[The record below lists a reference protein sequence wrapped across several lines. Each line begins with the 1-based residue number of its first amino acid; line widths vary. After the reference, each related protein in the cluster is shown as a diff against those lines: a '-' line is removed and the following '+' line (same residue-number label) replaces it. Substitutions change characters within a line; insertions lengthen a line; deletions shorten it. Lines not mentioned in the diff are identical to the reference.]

1 MGKIAAIK
9 AREIL
14 DSRGNPTL
22 EVEVWLDTGFYGRAA
37 IPSGASTGK
46 YEVLELRDGDKKRF
60 FGKGVQKAV
69 FNVNEIIAPQLEG
82 MDSARQVEIDQLLCD
97 LDGTENK
104 SKLGANAILGVSLA
118 CARATAEEYGI
129 PLFAYIGGMRA
140 RTLPVPFMNVINGG
154 AHADN
159 PLDFQEFMIVPWGES
174 SFAEALRM
182 GAEVYHSLKQILKQE
197 GLNTSIGDEGGFA
210 PQIKLPEEA
219 LELLMKAIEKAGYTP
234 GEEVAIALDVAA
246 SELYENGFYVLKG
259 IEKKLST
266 EDLVEYYENLVKNYP
281 IISIEDPFSE
291 EDPQGFKLITQRLG
305 NKIQIVGDDIFV
317 TNPKRILWG
326 IENDLSNAVLI
337 KLNQIGTLT
346 ETIEAVEL
354 AYKHNWNCMISH
366 RSGETEDT
374 FIADLS
380 VALNTGQIKTGA
392 PARGERVAKFNQLL
406 RIEEY
411 LGRASIFPGKNIISN
426 LIKDKK

>member
-1 MGKIAAIK
+1 MSKISHIK

-14 DSRGNPTL
+14 DSRGNPTI
-22 EVEVWLDTGFYGRAA
+22 EVEVWLESGFYGRAS

-46 YEVLELRDGDKKRF
+46 HEALELRDKDPKRY

-82 MDSARQVEIDQLLCD
+82 FESSKQVEIDQMLCE

-118 CARATAEEYGI
+118 CAKATAEEFGL
-129 PLFAYIGGMRA
+129 PLFAYIGGLRA
-140 RTLPVPFMNVINGG
+140 RVLPVPFMNIINGG

-159 PLDFQEFMIVPWGES
+159 PLDFQEFMIVPWGGD
-174 SFAEALRM
+174 SFSTALRM
-182 GAEVYHSLKQILKQE
+182 GAETYHSLKSLLKE
-197 GLNTSIGDEGGFA
+197 KGLSTSIGDEGGFA
-210 PQIKLPEEA
+210 PQIKSPEEA
-219 LELLMKAIEKAGYTP
+219 LDFLVKAIEKAGYKP
-234 GEEVAIALDVAA
+234 GEDIAIAMDVAP
-246 SELYENGFYVLKG
+246 SELYEGKG
-259 IEKKLST
+259 IYNFSGLGEKMDREELLK
-266 EDLVEYYENLVKNYP
+266 YYEKLVKNYP
-281 IISIEDPFSE
+281 IILIEDPFA
-291 EDPQGFKLITQRLG
+291 EDDPEGFKLITKSLG

-317 TNPKRILWG
+317 TNPKRIEWG
-326 IENDLSNAVLI
+326 IKEKLANAVLI

-346 ETIEAVEL
+346 ETISAVEL
-354 AYKHNWNCMISH
+354 AYKNHWNCMISH

-374 FIADLS
+374 FIADLA

-392 PARGERVAKFNQLL
+392 PARSERVAKFNQFL

-411 LGRASIFPGKNIISN
+411 LGSAAIFAGKSILK
-426 LIKDKK
+426 

>member
-1 MGKIAAIK
+1 MSKISHIK

-14 DSRGNPTL
+14 DSRGNPTI
-22 EVEVWLDTGFYGRAA
+22 EVEVWLESGFYGRAS

-46 YEVLELRDGDKKRF
+46 HEALELRDKDPKRY

-82 MDSARQVEIDQLLCD
+82 FESSKQVEIDQMLCE

-118 CARATAEEYGI
+118 CAKATAEEFGL
-129 PLFAYIGGMRA
+129 PLFAYIGGLRA
-140 RTLPVPFMNVINGG
+140 RTLPVPFMNIINGG

-159 PLDFQEFMIVPWGES
+159 PLDFQEFMIVPWGGD
-174 SFAEALRM
+174 SFSTALRM
-182 GAEVYHSLKQILKQE
+182 GAETYHSLKSLLKE
-197 GLNTSIGDEGGFA
+197 KGLSTSIGDEGGFA
-210 PQIKLPEEA
+210 PQIKSPEEA
-219 LELLMKAIEKAGYTP
+219 LDFLVKAIEKAGYKP
-234 GEEVAIALDVAA
+234 GEDIAIAMDVAP
-246 SELYENGFYVLKG
+246 SELYEGKG
-259 IEKKLST
+259 IYNFSGLGEKMDREELLK
-266 EDLVEYYENLVKNYP
+266 YYEKLVKNYP
-281 IISIEDPFSE
+281 IILIEDPFA
-291 EDPQGFKLITQRLG
+291 EDDPEGFKLITKSLG

-317 TNPKRILWG
+317 TNPKRIEWG
-326 IENDLSNAVLI
+326 IKEKLANAVLI

-346 ETIEAVEL
+346 ETISAVEL
-354 AYKHNWNCMISH
+354 AYKNHWNCMISH

-374 FIADLS
+374 FIADLA

-392 PARGERVAKFNQLL
+392 PARSERVAKFNQFL

-411 LGRASIFPGKNIISN
+411 LGSAAIFAGKSILK
-426 LIKDKK
+426 

>member
-1 MGKIAAIK
+1 MSKISHIK

-14 DSRGNPTL
+14 DSRGNPTI
-22 EVEVWLDTGFYGRAA
+22 EVEVWLESGFYGRAS

-46 YEVLELRDGDKKRF
+46 HEALELRDKDPKRY

-82 MDSARQVEIDQLLCD
+82 FESSKQVEIDQMLCE

-118 CARATAEEYGI
+118 CAKATAEEFGL
-129 PLFAYIGGMRA
+129 PLFAYIGGLRA
-140 RTLPVPFMNVINGG
+140 RTLPVPFMNIINGG

-159 PLDFQEFMIVPWGES
+159 PLDFQEFMIVPWGGD
-174 SFAEALRM
+174 SFSTALRM
-182 GAEVYHSLKQILKQE
+182 GAETYHSLKSLLKE
-197 GLNTSIGDEGGFA
+197 KGLSTSIGDEGGFA
-210 PQIKLPEEA
+210 PQIKSPEEA
-219 LELLMKAIEKAGYTP
+219 LDFLVKAIEKAGYKP
-234 GEEVAIALDVAA
+234 GEDIAIAMDVAP
-246 SELYENGFYVLKG
+246 SELYEGKG
-259 IEKKLST
+259 IYNFSGLGKKMDREEL
-266 EDLVEYYENLVKNYP
+266 LKYYEKLVKNYP
-281 IISIEDPFSE
+281 IILIEDPFA
-291 EDPQGFKLITQRLG
+291 EDDPEGFKLITKSLG

-317 TNPKRILWG
+317 TNPKRIEWG
-326 IENDLSNAVLI
+326 IKEKLANAVLI

-346 ETIEAVEL
+346 ETISAVEL
-354 AYKHNWNCMISH
+354 AYKNHWNCMISH

-374 FIADLS
+374 FIADLA

-392 PARGERVAKFNQLL
+392 PARSERVAKFNQFL

-411 LGRASIFPGKNIISN
+411 LGSAAIFAGKSILK
-426 LIKDKK
+426 

>member
-1 MGKIAAIK
+1 MGKIATIK

-22 EVEVWLDTGFYGRAA
+22 EVEVWLENGFYGRAA
-37 IPSGASTGK
+37 VPSGASTGK
-46 YEVLELRDGDKKRF
+46 YEALELRDGDKERF

-82 MDSARQVEIDQLLCD
+82 VDSSRQTEIDMLLCE

-118 CARATAEEYGI
+118 CARATADELGI
-129 PLFAYIGGMRA
+129 PLFAYIGGIRA

-154 AHADN
+154 VHADN
-159 PLDFQEFMIVPWGES
+159 PLDFQEFMIAPWGAK

-182 GAEVYHSLKQILKQE
+182 GAEVYHALKSLLKQE
-197 GLNTSIGDEGGFA
+197 GLSTSIGDEGGFA
-210 PQIKLPEEA
+210 PQIRLPEEA
-219 LELLMKAIEKAGYTP
+219 LEYLIKAIEKAGYTP
-234 GEEVAIALDVAA
+234 GEDVALAMDVAA
-246 SELYENGFYVLKG
+246 SELYQDKVYFLKG
-259 IEKKLST
+259 IDKQFTT
-266 EDLVEYYENLVKNYP
+266 EEMVEYYERLVKNYP
-281 IISIEDPFSE
+281 IILIEDPLSE
-291 EDPQGFKLITQRLG
+291 EDPEGFRLITQRIG
-305 NKIQIVGDDIFV
+305 HKVQIVGDDIFV
-317 TNPKRILWG
+317 TNPKKIKWG
-326 IENDLSNAVLI
+326 IENKLANAVLI

-354 AYKHNWNCMISH
+354 AYRHKWNCMISH

-374 FIADLS
+374 FIADLA
-380 VALNTGQIKTGA
+380 VALNTGFIKTGA

-411 LGRASIFPGKNIISN
+411 LGNTAIFAGKQILAN
-426 LIKDKK
+426 L

>member
-1 MGKIAAIK
+1 MSKISHIK

-14 DSRGNPTL
+14 DSRGNPTI
-22 EVEVWLDTGFYGRAA
+22 EVEVWLESGFYGRAS

-46 YEVLELRDGDKKRF
+46 HEALELRDKDPKRY

-82 MDSARQVEIDQLLCD
+82 FESSKQVEIDQMLCE

-118 CARATAEEYGI
+118 CAKATAEEFGL
-129 PLFAYIGGMRA
+129 PLFAYIGGLRA
-140 RTLPVPFMNVINGG
+140 RTLPVPFMNIINGG

-159 PLDFQEFMIVPWGES
+159 PLDFQEFMIVPWGGD
-174 SFAEALRM
+174 SFSTALRM
-182 GAEVYHSLKQILKQE
+182 GAETYHSLKSLLKE
-197 GLNTSIGDEGGFA
+197 KGLSTSIGDEGGFA
-210 PQIKLPEEA
+210 PQIKSPEEA
-219 LELLMKAIEKAGYTP
+219 LDFLVKAIEKAGYKP
-234 GEEVAIALDVAA
+234 GEDIAIAMDVAP
-246 SELYENGFYVLKG
+246 SELYEGKG
-259 IEKKLST
+259 IYNFSGLGEKMDREELLK
-266 EDLVEYYENLVKNYP
+266 YYEKLVKNYP
-281 IISIEDPFSE
+281 IILIEDPFA
-291 EDPQGFKLITQRLG
+291 EDDPEGFKFITKSLG

-317 TNPKRILWG
+317 TNPKRIEWG
-326 IENDLSNAVLI
+326 IKEKLANAVLI

-346 ETIEAVEL
+346 ETISAVEL
-354 AYKHNWNCMISH
+354 AYKNHWNCMISH

-374 FIADLS
+374 FIADLA

-392 PARGERVAKFNQLL
+392 PARSERVAKFNQFL

-411 LGRASIFPGKNIISN
+411 LGSAAIFAGKSILK
-426 LIKDKK
+426 